1 MMKKINNEKEEK
13 IPKVELTDLKIDQ
26 MLLRARNL
34 FLFGA
39 IDEKLSKEL
48 VKQILALNI
57 LNKLEHENQPILIRI
72 NSGGGQISAGLSIID
87 AIKYVKAPIMTLIS
101 GEACSMAGLISV
113 MGDKRI
119 MTKNS
124 VWMAHPPAG
133 GVRHDYFQF
142 ERDRIK
148 SLELYEKIIE
158 QILKKKT
165 KLTKTEVK
173 KAKHGELWLD
183 AQQCKKKGI
192 VDHII

>member
-1 MMKKINNEKEEK
+1 MKKPNKSKEEK
-13 IPKVELTDLKIDQ
+13 IPKVELKDLKIDQ
-26 MLLRARNL
+26 ILLRSRNL

-39 IDEKLSKEL
+39 IDEPLAKTLIKE
-48 VKQILALNI
+48 ILALNI
-57 LNKLEHENQPILIRI
+57 LNKLEHENTPILIRI

-124 VWMAHPPAG
+124 MWMAHPPAG

-142 ERDRIK
+142 EKDRIR

-158 QILKKKT
+158 QILKKQT
-165 KLTKTEVK
+165 KLTRTEIK
-173 KAKHGELWLD
+173 KAKNGELWLD
-183 AQQCKKKGI
+183 AKECKKKGI